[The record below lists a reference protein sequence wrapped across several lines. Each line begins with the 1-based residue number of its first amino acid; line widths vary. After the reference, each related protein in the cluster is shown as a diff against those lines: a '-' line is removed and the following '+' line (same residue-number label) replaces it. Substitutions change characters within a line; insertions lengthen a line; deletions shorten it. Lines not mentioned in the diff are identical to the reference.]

1 MIQYNTYFLDK
12 PITFIAVPHGKDYAI
27 SVMGGD
33 KFHIGAI
40 AICIP
45 GSVSSVMTVPG
56 HKEET
61 IALQLASSIS
71 HALNCVIS
79 VSIGIHFENI
89 TTPQINDLIKL
100 VNTLKGGFI
109 TDYAEGIFSNQDF
122 SVNLF
127 KT

>member
-1 MIQYNTYFLDK
+1 MIQYNTQFLDK

-45 GSVSSVMTVPG
+45 GSVSSVMSVPG
-56 HKEET
+56 HKEEVL
-61 IALQLASSIS
+61 ALQLASSIS
-71 HALNCVIS
+71 RALNCVIS
-79 VSIGIHFENI
+79 ISIGIHFDDI
-89 TTPQINDLIKL
+89 TASQINDVLQI
-100 VNTLKGGFI
+100 VTTLKDGFI
-109 TDYAEGIFSNQDF
+109 TDYAEGIFLNQNF
-122 SVNLF
+122 SINLF

>member
-1 MIQYNTYFLDK
+1 MIHYNTKFLDK

-45 GSVSSVMTVPG
+45 GSVSSVTSVTG
-56 HKEET
+56 HKEEAL
-61 IALQLASSIS
+61 ALQLASSIS
-71 HALNCVIS
+71 RTLNCVIS
-79 VSIGIHFENI
+79 VTIGIHFDDI
-89 TTPQINDLIKL
+89 TASQINEVVQII
-100 VNTLKGGFI
+100 NTLKDGFI
-109 TDYAEGIFSNQDF
+109 DDYRKGTFSNQDL